1 MQSAGKVSARPHL
14 LIVTNLEAAA
24 QYGHTVVAHHPSASP
39 PSLTMLTS
47 QLESFRVIHRSG
59 ECSFVSTECY

>member
-1 MQSAGKVSARPHL
+1 VQSAGKVSARPHL

-39 PSLTMLTS
+39 PSLTML
-47 QLESFRVIHRSG
+47 QLESFRAIHRSG